1 MKKLIFSVAL
11 IPILCLLT
19 GCGGG
24 LWIGNY
30 YPQCVNIPLIEERG
44 DVRLEGSLLA
54 DKNLV
59 CIGHF
64 SAAGG
69 LTDNIAAQFFF
80 RNHISWTDN
89 QVSLGWYKK
98 LGSGVFEIYGG
109 YGNANGIRSSYSD
122 DEPDIYYSKI
132 GHISQ
137 YFTQINY
144 GWNHLA
150 NSHIAIA
157 GAVKTGM
164 LDSYMRYLHTGNEYV
179 AGTEYPGTSRHYWGF
194 FLEPYLSF
202 CFGWEHLKFNIKA
215 GYDLI
220 RPEAMKNI
228 NTPRLMLDVGINYNF
243 NILSGKKSK

>member
-1 MKKLIFSVAL
+1 MKKIIFSVAL
-11 IPILCLLT
+11 IPFLCLLT
-19 GCGGG
+19 GCVGSY
-24 LWIGNY
+24 Y

-54 DKNLV
+54 FPTNGKTNVV
-59 CIGHF
+59 CMGHI

-80 RNHISWTDN
+80 RNHIRWTDN
-89 QVSLGWYKK
+89 QVSLGWYKTV
-98 LGSGVFEIYGG
+98 GSGVLEIYCG
-109 YGNANGIRSSYSD
+109 YGNANGVRSYWSD
-122 DEPDIYYSKI
+122 ADPDIYYSKI
-132 GHISQ
+132 GYVSQ

-150 NSHIAIA
+150 NSHISIA
-157 GAVKTGM
+157 GAVKTGV
-164 LDSYMRYLHTGNEYV
+164 LDSQIMSLHTGDEYV
-179 AGTEYPGTSRHYWGF
+179 AGTEYPGTTSYNRSF

-220 RPEAMKNI
+220 RKNI